1 MSGDGFKERI
11 GGGERTEREWIV
23 REPEKARDV
32 IGAGWGGWLRGC
44 RKGFWGSTK
53 NDFSR

>member
-1 MSGDGFKERI
+1 M

-32 IGAGWGGWLRGC
+32 IGAGLGGWLRGFQEEVLGEH
-44 RKGFWGSTK
+44 KK
-53 NDFSR
+53 